1 MFKVNNILLFKSTAV
16 ANVRTPT
23 KKKLSTILREKA
35 IRQELMDKRNVIPK
49 FIPEVNPEADNN
61 LTLTDPVPPSFST
74 IIKESKD
81 ILYEEALD
89 EHPLWQFFPEKK
101 LVRNVSYLDT
111 TSRPWTVA
119 ELRIKSFNDLHYI
132 YISCL
137 KELNTL
143 NRELAYLDPNRA
155 YDSIYVNTI
164 PHKTLRTKLSVT
176 MNNIKSVLKDRKFA
190 HDLSMFELVDRH
202 IFKEAN
208 YDYNQYQLIKADK
221 KSYSKLAEK
230 YIKLEKEKLL
240 NKKKE
245 SLEDDESIEEY
256 EKRLDIAFNFTK

>member
-1 MFKVNNILLFKSTAV
+1 MFKASNINLFKSTAV

-23 KKKLSTILREKA
+23 KKKMSTILREKA
-35 IRQELMDKRNVIPK
+35 IRQELIDKKNVVPK
-49 FIPEVNPEADNN
+49 FIPDVNPETDND
-61 LTLTDPVPPSFST
+61 LTLTDPVPPSFSSL
-74 IIKESKD
+74 IKVSKD
-81 ILYEEALD
+81 ILYAEAVD

-101 LVRNVSYLDT
+101 LVRNTSYLDT
-111 TSRPWTVA
+111 SSRPWTVA

-137 KELNTL
+137 KEMNIL
-143 NRELAYLDPNRA
+143 NRELAYLDPTRA

-164 PHKTLRTKLSVT
+164 PHKKLRTKLSVT

-190 HDLSMFELVDRH
+190 HDLSKFELIDRH

-208 YDYNQYQLIKADK
+208 YDYNEFQLIKADRELYEQK
-221 KSYSKLAEK
+221 AAK
-230 YIKLEKEKLL
+230 YLELEKEKLL

-245 SLEDDESIEEY
+245 SLQEGETIEEY
-256 EKRLDIAFNFTK
+256 ESRLTKAFEFNK